1 MRVACWLECPSQH
14 WRREDRL
21 SLGALVY
28 PMQHCAPA
36 FIFQLHPK
44 IPPSLLTL
52 PYACVVAHSSFLVC
66 GHPGT
71 RYHFS

>member
-1 MRVACWLECPSQH
+1 MALTSNAHLQPHHSCNSSVDHTVSSSHGNWGVAPS
-14 WRREDRL
+14 
-21 SLGALVY
+21 
-28 PMQHCAPA
+28 
-36 FIFQLHPK
+36 QLHPK

-52 PYACVVAHSSFLVC
+52 PYACDVAHSSFLVC